1 MSQTPIYKQ
10 VPLGSGI
17 LTIYAGLRYI
27 RGNSAPYFSLTAESK
42 EYGYGMLHDLI
53 LEHCPELAPL
63 ADMHLSD
70 INGVPMHSV
79 ENGWYWLKGA
89 AGDQGSFFSES
100 INPEE
105 EPEKC
110 MQMLA
115 KHLRISNAEA
125 QRLIQETTR
134 SVKRVGSIT
143 AKQEFAR
150 YIERLKPHWK
160 AEADEAIE
168 RFNLRIYGDFWPGFQ
183 TTT

>member
-1 MSQTPIYKQ
+1 MNQAPIYKQ
-10 VPLGSGI
+10 VPIGSGI
-17 LTIYAGLRYI
+17 LTIYVGLRYI
-27 RGNSAPYFSLTAESK
+27 KGNLTPYFSLTAKSK
-42 EYGYGMLHDLI
+42 EYGYGMQHDLI

-70 INGVPMHSV
+70 INGVPMCAV

-89 AGDQGSFFSES
+89 AGDQGSFFSEF

-125 QRLIQETTR
+125 QKLIQETTR
-134 SVKRVGSIT
+134 SVKRVGRTT
-143 AKQEFAR
+143 AKQEFAW

-168 RFNLRIYGDFWPGFQ
+168 QFDLRIYGDFWPGFQ
-183 TTT
+183 AAT

>member
-1 MSQTPIYKQ
+1 MNQTPIYKQ
-10 VPLGSGI
+10 VSLGSGI
-17 LTIYAGLRYI
+17 LTIYAGLHYI
-27 RGNSAPYFSLTAESK
+27 RGNPAPFFSLTAESE

-63 ADMHLSD
+63 ADLHLSD
-70 INGVPMHSV
+70 INGVPMHAV

-100 INPEE
+100 INSEE

-125 QRLIQETTR
+125 QKLIQETTR
-134 SVKRVGSIT
+134 SVKRVGNIT
-143 AKQEFAR
+143 AKQEFAC
-150 YIERLKPHWK
+150 YIEHLKPHWK
-160 AEADEAIE
+160 EEADEAIE
-168 RFNLRIYGDFWPGFQ
+168 RFDLRIYGDFWPGFRAAA
-183 TTT
+183 

>member
-1 MSQTPIYKQ
+1 MSQTPIYKK

-27 RGNSAPYFSLTAESK
+27 RGNSAPYFSLTAGSE

-63 ADMHLSD
+63 ADLHISD
-70 INGVPMHSV
+70 INGVPMHAV

-125 QRLIQETTR
+125 QKLIQETTR

-183 TTT
+183 AAT

>member
-1 MSQTPIYKQ
+1 MSQTPIYKK

-17 LTIYAGLRYI
+17 LAIYAGLYYI
-27 RGNSAPYFSLTAESK
+27 RGNPAPYFSLTAESK
-42 EYGYGMLHDLI
+42 KYGYGMLHDLI

-63 ADMHLSD
+63 ADLHLSN
-70 INGVPMHSV
+70 INGVPMHAV

-89 AGDQGSFFSES
+89 AGDQGSSFSES

-110 MQMLA
+110 IQMLA

-125 QRLIQETTR
+125 QKSIQETTR

-183 TTT
+183 AAT

>member
-1 MSQTPIYKQ
+1 
-10 VPLGSGI
+10 
-17 LTIYAGLRYI
+17 
-27 RGNSAPYFSLTAESK
+27 
-42 EYGYGMLHDLI
+42 MLHDLI

-63 ADMHLSD
+63 ADLHLSD
-70 INGVPMHSV
+70 INGVPMHAV

-115 KHLRISNAEA
+115 KHLRISNAET
-125 QRLIQETTR
+125 QRLIQGTTR
-134 SVKRVGSIT
+134 FVKRVGSIT

-168 RFNLRIYGDFWPGFQ
+168 LFDLRIYGDFWPGFQ
-183 TTT
+183 AAA